1 MRILHKSFTK
11 VWKLKFSNIGALAIL
26 VFEIARHHSE
36 FATGVVDQVL
46 EDIRAGLETNIFKFN
61 QRRIA
66 TIKYLGELHYYRQVS
81 SPVIF
86 DVLWSLITFG
96 HCQ

>member
-1 MRILHKSFTK
+1 MSPCPRPSI
-11 VWKLKFSNIGALAIL
+11 KLRLTALL
-26 VFEIARHHSE
+26 LC
-36 FATGVVDQVL
+36 Q
-46 EDIRAGLETNIFKFN
+46 TNIFKYN

-96 HCQ
+96 HCQYP

>member
-1 MRILHKSFTK
+1 MSILKSK
-11 VWKLKFSNIGALAIL
+11 
-26 VFEIARHHSE
+26 
-36 FATGVVDQVL
+36 
-46 EDIRAGLETNIFKFN
+46 TNIFKFN

-96 HCQ
+96 HCKFLAYRSESSSCRDHD